1 MLNPVGSYNRA
12 TNMQGKMLIN
22 GEWRE
27 SGNNSIHVHAPFDG
41 RLIGSLPEASG
52 TDVNDAVTAAYNAFN
67 KNRLYPHERYE
78 ILLNTSRLLEENREI
93 IARTLSGEAGKPIR
107 DARLEVNR
115 SIQTFII
122 SAEEAKRIHGEGVP
136 VEASKGSENR
146 VAFTIRVPVGPICA
160 ISPFNFP
167 LNLVAHKVGPAIAAG
182 NTVVLKP
189 SSLTPFTAIHLGGIM
204 LKAGL
209 PPGHLNIIF
218 GSGSKV
224 GEQLLAD
231 MRFAL
236 YTFTG
241 SPSVGRRIKEA
252 IGLRRAILELGSN
265 SATIIHNDTDIQ
277 KASQACV
284 RAGFAYAGQVC
295 ISLQRLLIHREIKD
309 KFLDSFIPAVK
320 GLKVGNPLEEDIDVG
335 PMISEDAAIRAEEWI
350 TEAVS
355 KGARLL
361 TGGVRKGNIVLPT
374 VLTNVDKSMKV
385 VCSEVFAPVVTI
397 QEYSSIEEAIN
408 MVNDSEYG
416 LQAGIFTSD
425 IKNAFEVAKK
435 ARVGGVMINDTS
447 MYRVDAMP
455 YGGVKSSGI
464 GREGPRYAIEE
475 MTDLKTIVFN
485 I

>member
-1 MLNPVGSYNRA
+1 
-12 TNMQGKMLIN
+12 MQGKMLIN

-41 RLIGSLPEASG
+41 RLLGSLPEASG

-136 VEASKGSENR
+136 VKASKGSENR

-189 SSLTPFTAIHLGGIM
+189 SSLTPFSAIRLGEVM
-204 LKAGL
+204 VKAGL
-209 PPGHLNIIF
+209 PPGHLNILF
-218 GSGSKV
+218 GPGKSV
-224 GEQLLAD
+224 GESLLTD
-231 MRFAL
+231 PRFAL

-241 SPSVGRRIKEA
+241 SPSVGRHLRES

-265 SATIIHNDTDIQ
+265 SATLVHRDADIP
-277 KASQACV
+277 KAAQACA

-295 ISLQRLLIHREIKD
+295 ISLQRVLLHRDIAAN
-309 KFLDSFIPAVK
+309 FLNLFVPAVEK
-320 GLKVGNPLEEDIDVG
+320 LRLGNPLDEATDVG
-335 PMISEDAAIRAEEWI
+335 PMITEEAAIRAEEWI
-350 TEAVS
+350 KEALS
-355 KGARLL
+355 RGARLL
-361 TGGVRKGNIVLPT
+361 TGGGRNGNRVDPT
-374 VLTNVDKSMKV
+374 VLTHVDRRMKV
-385 VCSEVFAPVVTI
+385 VCHEVFAPVVT
-397 QEYSSIEEAIN
+397 
-408 MVNDSEYG
+408 
-416 LQAGIFTSD
+416 
-425 IKNAFEVAKK
+425 
-435 ARVGGVMINDTS
+435 
-447 MYRVDAMP
+447 
-455 YGGVKSSGI
+455 
-464 GREGPRYAIEE
+464 
-475 MTDLKTIVFN
+475 
-485 I
+485 